1 MMSEGIATSVAIP
14 PPARHIARRDRRS
27 SMRIESGNASRNIA
41 GRREWIGACV
51 LSIACLIYSMDLSIL
66 FLAIP
71 AIVADLDPSASELL
85 WINDIY
91 GFMVA
96 GFLVTMG
103 TLGDR
108 IGRRRVLLIGA
119 AAFGVASA
127 LAAFSTSAQ
136 QLIASRALL
145 GIAGA
150 TIAPSTLSLIVNL
163 FKNEAERNRAIGIW
177 GTAFALG
184 GLIGPLLGGFL
195 LQYFHWGAVFLI
207 NIPVM
212 LILLVVAPIL
222 LPEYKSPDGAKLDLL
237 SVLLSLATVLPI
249 IYGFKHMAADG
260 FDLRYLLPIAAG
272 LAVGWLFV
280 NRQKTLPDPLI
291 ELKLFA
297 LPSFTASLLVN
308 LAGMFFVFG
317 VFLYQNLFL
326 QFVLGLTPLEAALW
340 SVPSSIVFT
349 VMSLQA
355 YRFTNRF
362 GPVRTV
368 LLGLVIN
375 AAGMFLM
382 SVAAY
387 SESLFGVLGST
398 MVIAVGFVPV
408 VLTTTGLIVGAA
420 PPERSGSASA
430 ISETSAE
437 FGGALGIALLGSLGT
452 LIYRVL
458 MDAVNIDGLDPA
470 QTAAVRTTLG
480 GAVET
485 ARALEGNLV
494 PAWLEAARQ
503 SFSTGFASCCLLAA
517 VTLLVLAASARK
529 IYARANI
536 DEKAVVSAH

>member
-1 MMSEGIATSVAIP
+1 MHTGSAKAGQ
-14 PPARHIARRDRRS
+14 
-27 SMRIESGNASRNIA
+27 NLA
-41 GRREWIGACV
+41 GRREWIGVCV

-71 AIVADLDPSASELL
+71 AIVADLNPSASELL

-127 LAAFSTSAQ
+127 LAAFSTTAQ
-136 QLIASRALL
+136 QLIVSRALL

-163 FKNEAERNRAIGIW
+163 FSNEAERNRAIGIW

-212 LILLVVAPIL
+212 LILLIAAPIL
-222 LPEYKSPDGAKLDLL
+222 LPEYKSADGARLDLL

-249 IYGFKHMAADG
+249 IYGFKHVAADG
-260 FDLRYLLPIAAG
+260 FDTRHLLPIGGG
-272 LAVGWLFV
+272 LIVGWLFV
-280 NRQKTLPDPLI
+280 RRQKTLPDPLI
-291 ELKLFA
+291 DLKLFA
-297 LPSFTASLLVN
+297 LPAFTASLLVN

-326 QFVLGLTPLEAALW
+326 QFVLALTPLEAALW

-375 AAGMFLM
+375 SAGMFLM
-382 SVAAY
+382 SIAAY
-387 SESLFGVLGST
+387 CESLFGVLGAT

-408 VLTTTGLIVGAA
+408 VLTTTGLIVGSA
-420 PPERSGSASA
+420 PPEKSGSASA

-452 LIYRVL
+452 LIYRML
-458 MDAVNIDGLDPA
+458 MDGVNVGGLDA
-470 QTAAVRTTLG
+470 TESAAVKTTIG

-485 ARALEGNLV
+485 ARALQENVV

-503 SFSTGFASCCLLAA
+503 SFSTGFASCCLVGM
-517 VTLLVLAASARK
+517 VTLLVLAAIARK

-536 DEKAVVSAH
+536 DEQAVASAH